1 MTETKTVRGRPQP
14 TNGKSSEAASD
25 GFASG
30 GGRPL
35 RPGRRHIL
43 DLDDF
48 SRDEIEGV
56 FQNADAMA
64 EVLNRDIKKVPT
76 LRGKTVITLF
86 YEASTRTRVSFEQ
99 AGKILSADVINVS
112 AGGSSVEK
120 GESLYNTAL
129 TLQAMKADII
139 VIRHPHSG
147 APHFLARH
155 LDSSVINAGD
165 GTHAHPTQ
173 AMLDLYTIRDHL
185 GDIQGLR
192 VAIVGDIVHS
202 RVARSNIWGL
212 TTMGASVV
220 LCGPPTLLPLEYLRG
235 EGAGPEYPFSGLEIE
250 TNVERAL
257 EGADVVIVL
266 RLQLERQK
274 AGYLPTLREY
284 SRMYGINTRRMDLAK
299 PHALVMHPGP
309 MNEGVEIDP
318 EVAHGA
324 RSVVEEQVSNGVAI
338 RMALLYGMATPVRER
353 VRRRRG
359 KQADE

>member
-1 MTETKTVRGRPQP
+1 MTETKTVADRRR
-14 TNGKSSEAASD
+14 TANGASARATGNRLAARD
-25 GFASG
+25 
-30 GGRPL
+30 GRPL
-35 RPGRRHIL
+35 RAGRRHIL

-48 SRDEIEGV
+48 SRGEIEEV

-64 EVLNRDIKKVPT
+64 EVLNRDIKKVPA
-76 LRGKTVITLF
+76 LRGKTVMTLF

-139 VIRHPHSG
+139 VIRHGHSG
-147 APHFLARH
+147 APHFLARL
-155 LDSSVINAGD
+155 LDSCVINAGD

-185 GDIQGLR
+185 GDIEGLR
-192 VAIVGDIVHS
+192 VAIVGDIMHS
-202 RVARSNIWGL
+202 RVARSNICGL
-212 TTMGASVV
+212 TTMGANVV
-220 LCGPPTLLPLEYLRG
+220 LCAPPTLLPLEYLGG
-235 EGAGPEYPFSGLEIE
+235 EGARTEHAIPGLEIE

-257 EGADVVIVL
+257 DGADVVMVL

-274 AGYLPTLREY
+274 GGHLPTLREY
-284 SRMYGINTRRMDLAK
+284 SRMYGINTERMKLANQN
-299 PHALVMHPGP
+299 ALVMHPGP

-324 RSVVEEQVSNGVAI
+324 RSVVEDQVSNGVAI
-338 RMALLYGMATPVRER
+338 RMALLYGMATPDREAAIR
-353 VRRRRG
+353 
-359 KQADE
+359 

>member
-1 MTETKTVRGRPQP
+1 MRR
-14 TNGKSSEAASD
+14 
-25 GFASG
+25 
-30 GGRPL
+30 
-35 RPGRRHIL
+35 GRRHIL

-48 SRDEIEGV
+48 SRDEIMQV
-56 FQNADAMA
+56 LRNADAMA
-64 EVLNRDIKKVPT
+64 EVLNRDIKKVPA
-76 LRGKTVITLF
+76 LRGKTVMTLF

-112 AGGSSVEK
+112 VGDSSVEK

-139 VIRHPHSG
+139 VMRHGHSG

-155 LDSSVINAGD
+155 LDSCVINAGD

-185 GDIQGLR
+185 GDIEGLR
-192 VAIVGDIVHS
+192 VAIVGDIMHS

-220 LCGPPTLLPLEYLRG
+220 LCGPPTLLPLEYLNRD
-235 EGAGPEYPFSGLEIE
+235 EARLEPPIPGLEIE

-257 EGADVVIVL
+257 DGADVVMVL

-274 AGYLPTLREY
+274 GGHLPTLREY
-284 SRMYGINTRRMDLAK
+284 SRMYGIDSERMKLANQN
-299 PHALVMHPGP
+299 ALVMHPGP

-324 RSVVEEQVSNGVAI
+324 QSVVEDQVSNGVAI
-338 RMALLYGMATPVRER
+338 RMALLYGMGAQDQEAAR
-353 VRRRRG
+353 
-359 KQADE
+359 K

>member
-1 MTETKTVRGRPQP
+1 MTETKTVRDRRQLANGRASETPRTTGTSGDGP
-14 TNGKSSEAASD
+14 AGRGKK
-25 GFASG
+25 
-30 GGRPL
+30 PL
-35 RPGRRHIL
+35 RPGRRHVL

-48 SRDEIEGV
+48 SREEIEGV
-56 FQNADAMA
+56 LQNADAMA

-76 LRGKTVITLF
+76 LRGKTVVTLF
-86 YEASTRTRVSFEQ
+86 YESSTRTRVSFEQ

-112 AGGSSVEK
+112 ADGSSVEK

-139 VIRHPHSG
+139 VIRHPHAG

-155 LDSSVINAGD
+155 LDSCVINAGD

-173 AMLDLYTIRDHL
+173 ALLDLYTIRDHL
-185 GDIQGLR
+185 GDIQGLK

-202 RVARSNIWGL
+202 RVARSNILGL

-220 LCGPPTLLPLEYLRG
+220 LCGPPTLLPLEYLHG
-235 EGAGPEYPFSGLEIE
+235 EGAEPEHPISGLKIE

-257 EGADVVIVL
+257 EGVDVVMVL

-274 AGYLPTLREY
+274 GGQLPTLREY
-284 SRMYGINTRRMDLAK
+284 SRMYGINSRRLALAK
-299 PHALVMHPGP
+299 PNALVMHPGP

-318 EVAHGA
+318 EVAHGT
-324 RSVVEEQVSNGVAI
+324 RSVVEDQVSNGVAI
-338 RMALLYGMATPVRER
+338 RMALLYGIATPDREAVIR
-353 VRRRRG
+353 
-359 KQADE
+359 